1 MSKNYKTHSA
11 YKSMAIAKEGKTKS
25 KDGDL
30 RRWINEKWQNLSP
43 ITLID
48 NTFYEC
54 GKKSK
59 EQIKKDIPSVCRP
72 SVKVN
77 KDTPRPLA
85 KEFTKKQI
93 KKAIEIKKKGEYIK
107 WNEL

>member
-25 KDGDL
+25 KDGNL
-30 RRWINEKWQNLSP
+30 RIWIKEKWQNLTP
-43 ITLID
+43 LTLED
-48 NTFYEC
+48 NIFYEC

-72 SVKVN
+72 SVKVD
-77 KDTPRPLA
+77 KDTPKLA

-93 KKAIEIKKKGEYIK
+93 KKAVQIKKKGEYIK
-107 WNEL
+107 WSEL